1 MTSDQKTRYE
11 AMMQMAREELNH
23 LDKELSE
30 EVARARQKIE
40 ELQNAKKVMKQ
51 IYDNTCTLLGVKSVV
66 EMKDYGLEDVEK
78 RA

>member
-11 AMMQMAREELNH
+11 AMKQMARDELDH

-51 IYDNTCTLLGVKSVV
+51 
-66 EMKDYGLEDVEK
+66 MKNLQVNSGMKLDVISAHLQLPT
-78 RA
+78 RYS

>member
-11 AMMQMAREELNH
+11 AMKQMAREELDH

-51 IYDNTCTLLGVKSVV
+51 IYDNTCALLGVKSVV
-66 EMKDYGLEDVEK
+66 EMKDYSLEDVEK

>member
-51 IYDNTCTLLGVKSVV
+51 IYDNTCALLGVKSVV